1 MSYKINTKKT
11 QEKNIEAIERSLC
24 NIELKSGTLVIT
36 CSTAS
41 YEILKKS
48 IYEYYK
54 HSSIKKTFRLHTKSS
69 KPDNESMAGKM
80 LIIEESLSIKHK
92 NGGINRQLYRINM
105 FNTTS
110 RIDACQWLLATR
122 IHTRGLAYN
131 MPMPGTVY

>member
-1 MSYKINTKKT
+1 
-11 QEKNIEAIERSLC
+11 
-24 NIELKSGTLVIT
+24 
-36 CSTAS
+36 
-41 YEILKKS
+41 
-48 IYEYYK
+48 
-54 HSSIKKTFRLHTKSS
+54 
-69 KPDNESMAGKM
+69 MAGKM

>member
-1 MSYKINTKKT
+1 
-11 QEKNIEAIERSLC
+11 
-24 NIELKSGTLVIT
+24 
-36 CSTAS
+36 
-41 YEILKKS
+41 
-48 IYEYYK
+48 
-54 HSSIKKTFRLHTKSS
+54 
-69 KPDNESMAGKM
+69 MAGKM

-122 IHTRGLAYN
+122 GLAYN